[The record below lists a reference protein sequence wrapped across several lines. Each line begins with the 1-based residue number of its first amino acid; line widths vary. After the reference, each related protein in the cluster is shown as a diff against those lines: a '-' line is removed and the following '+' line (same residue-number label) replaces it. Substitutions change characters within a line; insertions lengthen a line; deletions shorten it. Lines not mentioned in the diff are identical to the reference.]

1 MAALLKA
8 LFLFV
13 FVFFSLSEAREILVG
28 GKTNAWKIPSSPAQS
43 LNQWAESS
51 RFRVGDTLV
60 LKVRKEDY
68 EACNITNPQEKLEDG
83 SAKVELH
90 NPGPIYFISGVKG
103 HCEQGLKLVVVVMT
117 PRHRFIGI
125 SPAPSPAEI
134 EAPAVAPS
142 SGAASL
148 KANKHTIL
156 LMQTSHNRSTRT
168 FMDYDSISQSMDGIC
183 GLYERKL
190 KDLNP
195 AIRNITYDIADL
207 YNFIDGLTD
216 MSALVYA
223 AFTLSLFSPSP
234 LLKNKNRTFRA
245 VGRTTVL
252 PTIFKI
258 FEHSIQGYLP
268 YDRQWIK
275 QKIFQHLKKL
285 AH

>member
-51 RFRVGDTLV
+51 RFRVGDTLVWNYEEGKDSV

-148 KANKHTIL
+148 KVGVLAVVVGIL
-156 LMQTSHNRSTRT
+156 
-168 FMDYDSISQSMDGIC
+168 G
-183 GLYERKL
+183 
-190 KDLNP
+190 
-195 AIRNITYDIADL
+195 
-207 YNFIDGLTD
+207 
-216 MSALVYA
+216 
-223 AFTLSLFSPSP
+223 
-234 LLKNKNRTFRA
+234 
-245 VGRTTVL
+245 
-252 PTIFKI
+252 
-258 FEHSIQGYLP
+258 
-268 YDRQWIK
+268 
-275 QKIFQHLKKL
+275 
-285 AH
+285 AHMI